1 MPKGKRKT
9 IKEQVDDAVKFR
21 QKMKDAHTEACKA
34 VDVLIEK
41 MNKDI
46 AELKA
51 MADAAVESD
60 DEIAQMLNAETIPA
74 ESAVPPTE

>member
-9 IKEQVDDAVKFR
+9 IQEQVADAVTFR
-21 QKMKDAHTEACKA
+21 QKMKDAHTAACKA

-41 MNKDI
+41 MNNDI
-46 AELKA
+46 ADLKA

-60 DEIAQMLNAETIPA
+60 EDNADANPA
-74 ESAVPPTE
+74 ESAVLPNE